1 MPYPKGFLES
11 RAVIKPGIYTLIP
24 PEGRVINSIPGFSG
38 CRLTIIASPKH
49 GASFVQ
55 YVGVVEP
62 GGKTMTPFVDDPG
75 VESFLFIMDGDGELQ
90 VSISDQTEKLKAG
103 GYAFAPPEEG
113 ITFDNSSSAPVRI
126 LLYKQR
132 FVPLGD
138 LNPWII
144 FGDINKIDENIYDG
158 MENVFLRDL
167 LPNDLAFDM
176 NMHTL
181 KFMPDGCHPF
191 IETHVQEHGAYVL
204 GGQGMYLLGEDWLQ
218 VKQEDFIWFGPFT
231 QQGTYATGREPFW
244 YIYSK
249 DMNRDAVI

>member
-11 RAVIKPGIYTLIP
+11 RAVVKPGLYTVIP
-24 PEGRVINSIPGFSG
+24 PEGRVINSIPGFEG

-62 GGKTMTPFVDDPG
+62 GGRTTAPFVGEPG
-75 VESFLFIMDGDGELQ
+75 VESFIYVVDGEGRLQ
-90 VSISDQTEKLKAG
+90 VSVGEQTELLSSG
-103 GYAFAPPEEG
+103 GFAFAPPDEA
-113 ITFDNSSSAPVRI
+113 ITFSNSSSGAVRI

-132 FVPLGD
+132 YVPLGD
-138 LNPWII
+138 LKPWTV
-144 FGDINKIDENIYDG
+144 FGSINDIEEVIYDE

-181 KFMPDGCHPF
+181 KFLPDGCHPF
-191 IETHVQEHGAYVL
+191 VETHVQEHGAYIL

-218 VKQEDFIWFGPFT
+218 VKVEDFIWFGPFT

-249 DMNRDAVI
+249 DMNRDAEI